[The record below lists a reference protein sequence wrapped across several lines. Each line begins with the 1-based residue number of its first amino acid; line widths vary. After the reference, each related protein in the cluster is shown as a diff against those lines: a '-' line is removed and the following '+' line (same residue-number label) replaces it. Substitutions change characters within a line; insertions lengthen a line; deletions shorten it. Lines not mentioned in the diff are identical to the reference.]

1 MEGWPSGV
9 ARIAVHDSV
18 RCQLPPDQRISGREI
33 MSGKRGLAVRII
45 AACALTLTLA
55 SCAGQQ
61 ADPQAQA
68 QDQAAGDDARCLA
81 QGTVPGSQDYIQCRA
96 NLENQRAQLR
106 AVQRRAAQH

>member
-1 MEGWPSGV
+1 M
-9 ARIAVHDSV
+9 
-18 RCQLPPDQRISGREI
+18 
-33 MSGKRGLAVRII
+33 RII

-55 SCAGQQ
+55 GCAGQQ

-106 AVQRRAAQH
+106 AVQRRAAQR